1 VTEQLTIGRL
11 ARAAGVNIET
21 IRYYQRIGLIDE
33 PVKPIQGY
41 RHYPATTIERIR
53 FIKRAQDLGFNLS
66 EIADLLSLKHRECEE
81 ARMIAENKHADITR
95 RIRDLTAMQGELAKL
110 IDACR
115 ENINGQDRCA
125 IIETLAQSRRR

>member
-1 VTEQLTIGRL
+1 
-11 ARAAGVNIET
+11 
-21 IRYYQRIGLIDE
+21 
-33 PVKPIQGY
+33 
-41 RHYPATTIERIR
+41 
-53 FIKRAQDLGFNLS
+53 
-66 EIADLLSLKHRECEE
+66 
-81 ARMIAENKHADITR
+81 MIAENKHADITR